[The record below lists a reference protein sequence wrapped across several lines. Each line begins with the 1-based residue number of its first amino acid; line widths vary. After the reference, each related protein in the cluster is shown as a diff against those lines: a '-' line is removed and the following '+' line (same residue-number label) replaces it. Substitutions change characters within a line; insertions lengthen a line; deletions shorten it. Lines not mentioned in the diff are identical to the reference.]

1 MKRLACV
8 STIVLAM
15 ALHAIAAPT
24 NLVVNGSFELSPDPI
39 GTARFVAIPS
49 GATSLVGWTVSGP
62 ETAAVDIVTQDS
74 WNVYEGT
81 KALDLNGS
89 GPGCISQAIP
99 TEVGQWY
106 ELSFAMSGN
115 PGRAGAK
122 DMTVAAGPVN
132 DLPFSF
138 TRVNTAQDMMWET
151 HTLSFQADSTMS
163 EISFTSAT
171 PVELMGS
178 GPVLDDVQVSAVPL
192 PGDMILTGL
201 GAVVLGWLR
210 SRRIV

>member
-1 MKRLACV
+1 MKRIACV
-8 STIVLAM
+8 SVIVQAM
-15 ALHAIAAPT
+15 ALGAVAAPT
-24 NLVVNGSFELSPDPI
+24 NLVVNGSFELSPDPAP
-39 GTARFVAIPS
+39 GVGWVAVPA
-49 GATSLVGWTVSGP
+49 GATSLIGWTVSGP
-62 ETAAVDIVTQDS
+62 PDQAVDIVTDTRCDP
-74 WNVYEGT
+74 YEGH

-89 GPGCISQAIP
+89 GPGSIVQAIP

-106 ELSFAMSGN
+106 ELSFAMSGSA
-115 PGRAGAK
+115 GRVGTK
-122 DMTVAAGPVN
+122 NMTVTAGPLDGV
-132 DLPFSF
+132 PFSF
-138 TRVNTAQDMMWET
+138 TRPNTPRDMMWES
-151 HTLSFQADSTMS
+151 HTLLFQAEDVTS